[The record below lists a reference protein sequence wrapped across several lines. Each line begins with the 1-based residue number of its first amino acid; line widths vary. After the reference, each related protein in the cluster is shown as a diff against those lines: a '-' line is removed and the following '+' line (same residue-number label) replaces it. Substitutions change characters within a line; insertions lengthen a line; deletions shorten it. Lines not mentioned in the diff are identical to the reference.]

1 MLITIIILSIML
13 IISLFY
19 LIKFAIIVIKV
30 QDAIERSLEELDD
43 SYKNVSSLMK
53 TSVVYDSS
61 EVRLLLNEIE
71 KTINVI
77 LKIANILTTSI
88 DEKAIVDD
96 EEN

>member
-1 MLITIIILSIML
+1 ML

-30 QDAIERSLEELDD
+30 QDAIEISLEELDN